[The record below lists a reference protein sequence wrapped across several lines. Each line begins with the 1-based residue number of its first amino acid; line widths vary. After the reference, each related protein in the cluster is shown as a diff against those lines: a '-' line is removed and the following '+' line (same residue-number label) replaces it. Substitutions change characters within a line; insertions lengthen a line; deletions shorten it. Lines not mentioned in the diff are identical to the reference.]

1 MSEKYKT
8 TEDGLH
14 FVSSANE
21 QSPIRV
27 LKF

>member
-1 MSEKYKT
+1 MLEKYKT
-8 TEDGLH
+8 TEDGLY

-21 QSPIRV
+21 QSPIKV